1 MMPMTSTLGA
11 FKRNY
16 VRIRYAVA
24 MIQLVRAV
32 NIFVLVEIASDDD
45 TKAPEFPEIFSKSKF
60 DESYL
65 LFVKLQ
71 RNLQRTHTQ
80 THTS

>member
-32 NIFVLVEIASDDD
+32 NNFVLVKITSNDD
-45 TKAPEFPEIFSKSKF
+45 TKALEFPVIFSKSKF
-60 DESYL
+60 AESYL
-65 LFVKLQ
+65 LFVQLR

-80 THTS
+80 TDTS